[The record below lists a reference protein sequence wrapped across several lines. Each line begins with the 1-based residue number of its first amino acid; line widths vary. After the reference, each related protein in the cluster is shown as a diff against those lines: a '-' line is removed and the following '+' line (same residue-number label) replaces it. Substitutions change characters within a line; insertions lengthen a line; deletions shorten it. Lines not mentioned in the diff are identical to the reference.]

1 MALIVRAAGLC
12 PDLAMGVDLTTFG
25 SVAPDDVRGVSF
37 GGVDGGLITY
47 ASPLSQTIWA
57 S

>member
-1 MALIVRAAGLC
+1 MIVRAVGLC
-12 PDLAMGVDLTTFG
+12 PGLAIGVDLTTFG
-25 SVAPDDVRGVSF
+25 SGAPDDVRGASF